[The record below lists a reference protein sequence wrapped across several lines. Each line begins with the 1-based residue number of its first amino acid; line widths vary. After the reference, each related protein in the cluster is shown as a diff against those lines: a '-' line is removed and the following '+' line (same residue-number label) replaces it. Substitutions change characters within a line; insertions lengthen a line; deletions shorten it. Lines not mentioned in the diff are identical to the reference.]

1 MVAAETTAP
10 ATEKAPPERGS
21 VNHEGRQEKGGN
33 SATHPQD
40 NTTETVAQHS
50 QHSEAGTNCYVHKL
64 LRTRPQQ
71 TADTNGMGT
80 THPMMVPAV
89 GFDPA
94 TPGVQMLLSDG
105 RGRSTIRCHVAP
117 TVSRAEANAW

>member
-1 MVAAETTAP
+1 MRAA
-10 ATEKAPPERGS
+10 
-21 VNHEGRQEKGGN
+21 EKGGGN
-33 SATHPQD
+33 AAHTETLPQ
-40 NTTETVAQHS
+40 TVAQHS

-71 TADTNGMGT
+71 TAGTNAMGT
-80 THPMMVPAV
+80 THPMMAPAV

-105 RGRSTIRCHVAP
+105 RGRSTIRYHVARHR
-117 TVSRAEANAW
+117 VAC

>member
-1 MVAAETTAP
+1 MRAAKKKEET
-10 ATEKAPPERGS
+10 
-21 VNHEGRQEKGGN
+21 RQP
-33 SATHPQD
+33 TPD

-89 GFDPA
+89 GFDPRYPRGA
-94 TPGVQMLLSDG
+94 NVAVRWPGPLDDPVP
-105 RGRSTIRCHVAP
+105 RGTHRVAC
-117 TVSRAEANAW
+117 

>member
-1 MVAAETTAP
+1 MPTGLAALGRASPHLNAKPQVARVE
-10 ATEKAPPERGS
+10 ATR
-21 VNHEGRQEKGGN
+21 
-33 SATHPQD
+33 
-40 NTTETVAQHS
+40 QHS
-50 QHSEAGTNCYVHKL
+50 QHSEAGTNCNVHKL

-71 TADTNGMGT
+71 TAGTNGMGT
-80 THPMMVPAV
+80 THPMMAPAV